1 MLATVTIVCNKVM
14 NPVQFNPLYISL
26 FSSFSLLILM
36 IVTDNLP
43 MGSVHNLGSL
53 QSVKILGHKLPS
65 VIVIGVKKC
74 GTGAVMQQLGIHP
87 QVESSHHYIII
98 IIISGHSDHHRWCV
112 RGTAWRRTDTGDS
125 RCLWRWGFSILL

>member
-1 MLATVTIVCNKVM
+1 MLAAVTIVCNKVM

-26 FSSFSLLILM
+26 VSSFSLLILM
-36 IVTDNLP
+36 IVTDKLP

-53 QSVKILGHKLPS
+53 HSVEMLGHKLPS

-87 QVESSHHYIII
+87 QVGIII
-98 IIISGHSDHHRWCV
+98 IIISGHSGHPRWCV
-112 RGTAWRRTDTGDS
+112 RGMAWRRTDTGGS
-125 RCLWRWGFSILL
+125 RCLWRWGLSSLS